1 MKNTRQSRTVIVIAC
16 LVFILS
22 GCASIE
28 QAGDGKITAG
38 ETPQNKVLQY
48 EAGAVVVRARRLT
61 KLEIKKK
68 EATRINSRQTVEVA
82 AGTAGAIAA
91 YFAAGA
97 YFRDK
102 NGKPNQLAALGVTA
116 ASAYLVSAAAGLI
129 YDIFNEK
136 GK

>member
-1 MKNTRQSRTVIVIAC
+1 M
-16 LVFILS
+16 
-22 GCASIE
+22 
-28 QAGDGKITAG
+28 
-38 ETPQNKVLQY
+38 QY

-68 EATRINSRQTVEVA
+68 EATRINNRQTVEVA

-91 YFAAGA
+91 YIASAA

-102 NGKPNQLAALGVTA
+102 NGKPNQLAALGATA
-116 ASAYLVSAAAGLI
+116 ASAYLVAAAAGFI
-129 YDIFNEK
+129 YDFFNEK